1 MAFPSIK
8 SLNSFWGSM
17 HAAIRTPCPLTHA
30 GAPLIRR
37 SLQKISR
44 FYIYPP
50 YKSGLSNA
58 KIILV
63 SFESVTIASLPRT
76 WDVGRI
82 EIMDQFSLLRN
93 CPPTHHFA
101 LSEKEVLMLAL
112 GRGRWAVSQEPK
124 LTRNKLHA
132 PKFLSHKARTAI
144 YMLLWK
150 VPQSCA
156 PSCVHR

>member
-1 MAFPSIK
+1 MAFQSIK
-8 SLNSFWGSM
+8 SLNSFLGNM
-17 HAAIRTPCPLTHA
+17 HAAIRTPLAADAC
-30 GAPLIRR
+30 RC
-37 SLQKISR
+37 SLDPSIITKISR

-132 PKFLSHKARTAI
+132 PKFLSHKARSAI
-144 YMLLWK
+144 YMLSWK
-150 VPQSCA
+150 VPQSYV
-156 PSCVHR
+156 PSWV

>member
-1 MAFPSIK
+1 MAFQSIK
-8 SLNSFWGSM
+8 SLNSLWRNM
-17 HAAIRTPCPLTHA
+17 HAAIRTPWPLTHA

-37 SLQKISR
+37 SLQNLSR
-44 FYIYPP
+44 FYNYPS

-58 KIILV
+58 KIIVV

-82 EIMDQFSLLRN
+82 EIKEQFSLLRN

-101 LSEKEVLMLAL
+101 LSEKQVLMLAL